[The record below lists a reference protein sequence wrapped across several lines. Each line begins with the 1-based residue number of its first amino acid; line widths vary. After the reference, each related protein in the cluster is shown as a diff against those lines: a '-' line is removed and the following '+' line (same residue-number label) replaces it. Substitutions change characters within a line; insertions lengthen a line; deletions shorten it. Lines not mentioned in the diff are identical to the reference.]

1 MLWRKGDLVAAVA
14 SYHVLF
20 YGSPT
25 GYQTNRA
32 QISLFDGT
40 GKTVAFVRFNDSG
53 MTFEND
59 EDSGGIIKMHLPSE
73 MFHNVLDVLRNEK
86 PINVY
91 FSAGRAFL
99 GTSQEPVG
107 EEEGP

>member
-1 MLWRKGDLVAAVA
+1 MAAVA

-32 QISLFDGT
+32 QITLYDGAS
-40 GKTVAFVRFNDSG
+40 KPVAYVRFNDSG

-59 EDSGGIIKMHLPSE
+59 EDSSGTIKMHLPSE
-73 MFHNVLDVLRNEK
+73 MFRNVLDVLRHEK

-91 FSAGRAFL
+91 FAAGRGFL
-99 GTSQEPVG
+99 GTSIEPAG
-107 EEEGP
+107 EEEGT